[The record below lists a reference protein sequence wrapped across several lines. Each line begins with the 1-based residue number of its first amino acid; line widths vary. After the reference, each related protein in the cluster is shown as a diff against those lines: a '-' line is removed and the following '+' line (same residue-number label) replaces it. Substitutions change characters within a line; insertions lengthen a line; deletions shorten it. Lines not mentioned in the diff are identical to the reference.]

1 VHPGEGG
8 LRVEAR
14 GPKAAAADPAQL
26 RDAIQRHVLYS
37 LGKRWGDLGARD
49 LFMAVSL
56 AARDRLMEAMLDT
69 EARFD
74 AAGAKRVYYL
84 SLEFLIGR
92 SLSNNLQ
99 NLGLYEACEEA
110 LSALGVDLGEVLET
124 ERDAALGNGGLG
136 RLAACFLDSLA
147 TLGYPGYGYGI
158 HYDYGLFKQEIE
170 DGFQREKPDNWRR
183 FGTPWLIERPDEAC
197 LIPVYGRLE
206 PGPEPRGGS
215 DPPRSR
221 WVDWKV
227 LVGIPHDMP
236 IVGYGGRTVNS
247 LRLYAARASD
257 EFDMQIFNQG
267 DYLRAVQA
275 HMSLETISLVLYP
288 PATSEAG
295 KELRLLQEY
304 FFVACALRD
313 IVGRHRRRFGYLA
326 DLSESVAIQLNDT
339 HPALAVPELMRI
351 FVDDEGMPFDAA
363 FDMTRRML
371 GYTNHTLLPE
381 ALEKWSRPLMESVLP
396 RHVELIEQV
405 NDRFLREV
413 SARWP
418 GDVERMRRLSIVEEA
433 HPKQLRMAHL
443 AIVGSHSVNGVAK
456 LHSDLIKSD
465 LVPDFHELWP
475 ERFRNVTNGITPR
488 RWLHHANP
496 GLARLV
502 TSRIGEG
509 WITDLSRIRALEAHV
524 DDPELRAAFRD
535 VKRDNKR
542 RLAAIVQDATGVAV
556 DEDAMFDVQV
566 KRIHEYKRQ
575 LLACMHV
582 VHEYLELVE
591 EGHPPE
597 VPRVHVFGGKAA
609 PDYFMAKL
617 IIKLIGAVAA
627 TVNADPQVDGWLR
640 VVFLPNYR
648 VTLAERIIPA
658 ADLSE
663 QISTAGKEASGTGN
677 MKFALNGALTIGT
690 LDGANVEILEAVGP
704 ENIYIFGLT
713 APEVQELSKSGG
725 YHPRMHYDQSELV
738 RRVMD
743 AIRDDRFSAREKGL
757 FRPIWDHLVEHG
769 DPYFHLA
776 DFEAYV
782 ATQAR
787 ASRDFRDAD
796 AWSRR
801 ALLNVARVDHFSS
814 DRAIR
819 EYARDIWKIEPLP

>member
-1 VHPGEGG
+1 
-8 LRVEAR
+8 LSFDAR
-14 GPKAAAADPAQL
+14 APHADPRRL
-26 RDAIQRHVLYS
+26 RDRIERHVLYS
-37 LGKRWGDLGARD
+37 LGKRWGELGARD

-56 AARDRLMEAMLDT
+56 TARDRLMEAMLDT
-69 EARFD
+69 EARCD
-74 AAGAKRVYYL
+74 ARGAKRVYYL

-92 SLSNNLQ
+92 SLENNLH
-99 NLGLYEACEEA
+99 NLGILEACREA
-110 LSALGVDLGEVLET
+110 LSELGVDLEEVLET

-158 HYDYGLFKQEIE
+158 HYDYGLFKQEIT

-206 PGPEPRGGS
+206 PALGNGAKRAASAGEPRA
-215 DPPRSR
+215 SR

-227 LVGIPHDMP
+227 LVGVPHDMP
-236 IVGYGGRTVNS
+236 IVGYGGRTVNC

-313 IVGRHRRRFGYLA
+313 IVARHRRRFGYLA
-326 DLSESVAIQLNDT
+326 DLSDSAAIQLNDT

-351 FVDDEGMPFDAA
+351 FVDDENMPFDAA
-363 FDMTRRML
+363 FETTRRTL

-396 RHVELIEQV
+396 RHVELIEQI
-405 NDRFLREV
+405 NDRFLKEV
-413 SARWP
+413 TARWP
-418 GDVERMRRLSIVEEA
+418 GDLDRMRRLSIVEED
-433 HPKQLRMAHL
+433 HPKQMRMAHL

-456 LHSDLIKSD
+456 LHSELIQRE

-475 ERFRNVTNGITPR
+475 ERFTNVTNGITPR

-496 GLARLV
+496 GLAALV
-502 TSRIGEG
+502 TERIGDG
-509 WITDLSRIRALEAHV
+509 WITDLDRIRELEPFAA
-524 DDPELRAAFRD
+524 DASFREAFRA
-535 VKRDNKR
+535 VKRENKR
-542 RLAAIVQDATGVAV
+542 RLAAIVHDDVGVEI
-556 DEDAMFDVQV
+556 DEGALFDVQV

-582 VHEYLELVE
+582 VHEYLELVD

-617 IIKLIGAVAA
+617 IIKLIGSVASV
-627 TVNADPQVDGWLR
+627 VNGDPQVDGWLR

-690 LDGANVEILEAVGP
+690 LDGANIEIREAVGDD
-704 ENIYIFGLT
+704 NIYIFGLRSD
-713 APEVQELSKSGG
+713 EVHDLVKSGS
-725 YHPRMHYDQSELV
+725 YHPRLHYEQSESA

-743 AIRDDRFSAREKGL
+743 AIRDDRFSPNERGL
-757 FRPIWDHLVEHG
+757 FRPIWDHVVEHG

-776 DFEAYV
+776 DFESYLA
-782 ATQAR
+782 AQRR
-787 ASRDFRDAD
+787 ASRDFRDAED
-796 AWSRR
+796 WTRR
-801 ALLNVARVDHFSS
+801 AILNVARVAHFSS

-819 EYARDIWKIEPLP
+819 EYASRIWNIEPVPE